1 MANETLFPAFK
12 LWVQE
17 CFLQYTYKVCEHI
30 TVMSTGLE
38 LQERE
43 NVLNKW
49 PEGVND
55 YGWTLK

>member
-55 YGWTLK
+55 YG